1 MEPSLQ
7 ATADQLAQARRQ
19 PDAARLADALLRHAN
34 ALAAHGQLAHASSAL
49 DEALQ
54 VQRQRDAR
62 DDVLRCLL
70 LSAELLRLQGRR
82 AEARARAVEGLALT
96 VEGSHDHAQAQAV
109 IGEIALSDGDATAA
123 EQALSAA
130 LAIAPE
136 APAWWR
142 SRARARAAL
151 GRFEA
156 SATDLETAHAR
167 CIALG
172 DGTAARRVAIEAAT
186 AWHHAGR
193 RDRAAALIAT
203 TLAQARA
210 AGDENALGALELLD
224 ATAALERRD
233 ADAARGHAQAARAHA
248 LASRAPD
255 TYIGAS
261 IALAT
266 LAEHGADDPAAYG
279 ALATGWATLSDLLG
293 PELARATFEPPLR
306 ALRLRW
312 GAQRFDAARA
322 AHEASRRVRPETP

>member
-1 MEPSLQ
+1 MDPSLQ

-34 ALAAHGQLAHASSAL
+34 ALAAQGQLAQASTAL

-82 AEARARAVEGLALT
+82 AEARARADEGLALT
-96 VEGSHDHAQAQAV
+96 LEGSRDHAQAQAV
-109 IGEIALSDGDATAA
+109 IGEIALSGGDAAAA
-123 EQALSAA
+123 EESLSAA
-130 LAIAPE
+130 LAIAPD

-156 SATDLETAHAR
+156 SASDLETAHGR
-167 CIALG
+167 CLALG
-172 DGTAARRVAIEAAT
+172 DGATARRVAIEAAT

-193 RDRAAALIAT
+193 RDRAATLVAT
-203 TLAQARA
+203 TLAEARA
-210 AGDENALGALELLD
+210 ASDESALGALELLN

-233 ADAARGHAQAARAHA
+233 ADAARTHAQAARAHA

-261 IALAT
+261 VALAT
-266 LAEHGADDPAAYG
+266 LAEHDGDDTEAYG
-279 ALATGWATLSDLLG
+279 ALAAGWATLSDLLG
-293 PELARATFEPPLR
+293 PGLARATFEPPLR

-312 GAQRFDAARA
+312 GAERFDAARA
-322 AHEASRRVRPETP
+322 EYETMRRARN